1 MVEEGKKAPA
11 FTLPNQDGEK
21 VSLEDFRGKN
31 LILYFYPKDNTS
43 GCTKEAVAFNEHLD
57 ELKKLNTE
65 VVGVS
70 KDSIASHVKFIEK
83 QGLNFTLLSDTEL
96 GMLEK
101 YGVWQEKKMAGRTYM
116 GIVRTTLIIDEEGR
130 VRKIYPKVRVKGHV
144 EKVIE
149 DLKEIVG

>member
-11 FTLPNQDGEK
+11 FSLPNQDGKK
-21 VSLEDFRGKN
+21 VALKDFKGKN

-43 GCTKEAVAFNEHLD
+43 GCTKEALAFNEQLD

-70 KDSIASHVKFIEK
+70 KDSVESHVKFINK

-96 GMLEK
+96 EILEK
-101 YGVWQEKKMAGRTYM
+101 YGVWQEKKMAGKTYM
-116 GIVRTTLIIDEEGR
+116 GIVRTTLIIDETGK
-130 VRKIYPKVRVKGHV
+130 VRKVYPKVRVNGHV
-144 EKVIE
+144 EKVME
-149 DLKEIVG
+149 DLREIVG